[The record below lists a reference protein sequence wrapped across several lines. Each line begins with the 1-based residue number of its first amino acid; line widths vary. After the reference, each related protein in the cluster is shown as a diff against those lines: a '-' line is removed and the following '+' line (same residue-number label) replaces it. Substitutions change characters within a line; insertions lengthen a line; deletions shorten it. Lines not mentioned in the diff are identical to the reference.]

1 MYTHVSER
9 RDESEL
15 NKMRHELDDQ
25 NGNIP
30 LESENLLKSI
40 KLKWTAQKL
49 GFEKIVIKRNK
60 MLCYFISDNS
70 NKYFDSNVFKDIIQN
85 ISKFEDCELRE
96 KNKLYIIFDYVKSID
111 HALLNLDR
119 FQFID
124 N

>member
-1 MYTHVSER
+1 M
-9 RDESEL
+9 
-15 NKMRHELDDQ
+15 
-25 NGNIP
+25 
-30 LESENLLKSI
+30 LKSI

-124 N
+124 D